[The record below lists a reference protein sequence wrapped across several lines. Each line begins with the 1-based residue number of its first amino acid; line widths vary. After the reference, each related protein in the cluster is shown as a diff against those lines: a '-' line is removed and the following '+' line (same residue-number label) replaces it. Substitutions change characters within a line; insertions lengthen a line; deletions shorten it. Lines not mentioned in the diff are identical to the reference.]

1 MQRTTSLQG
10 ELDTARVNVKDLQ
23 ETNAALNETVK
34 QHPLILEAAE
44 STNLVLEE
52 EKDSLQEE
60 LKKAEVQNQIH
71 ERTISDMTDDHH
83 VLILETQVA
92 AQDLESGRNS
102 LQKDLQTAEVNNND
116 QLEAIAAL
124 TQTVNQKLLELEGAR
139 LDLDQKT
146 ATIEE
151 QNIMLE
157 DIRREKEAEENNKL
171 PLEQED
177 TSLLQATEIL
187 QQPEISNR
195 PRGKKWYQ
203 KNPFRKLLRKT
214 KA

>member
-1 MQRTTSLQG
+1 MT
-10 ELDTARVNVKDLQ
+10 
-23 ETNAALNETVK
+23 
-34 QHPLILEAAE
+34 
-44 STNLVLEE
+44 EE
-52 EKDSLQEE
+52 
-60 LKKAEVQNQIH
+60 N
-71 ERTISDMTDDHH
+71 H
-83 VLILETQVA
+83 VLILE

-102 LQKDLQTAEVNNND
+102 LQKDLQTAEANNKK

-139 LDLDQKT
+139 LALDQKT

-157 DIRREKEAEENNKL
+157 DIRREEAEENNKL

-187 QQPEISNR
+187 QQSEISNR
-195 PRGKKWYQ
+195 PRGKKWFQ
-203 KNPFRKLLRKT
+203 KINPFSKHQRKT
-214 KA
+214 KDQRYKRHKIETSLMGLEKED